1 MKNREKSTSYLAKNS
16 RIREAV
22 WHRFYN
28 TLILLNLKIFDS
40 LNKIKINKYNNVNNN
55 YYMKNKIF
63 YE

>member
-55 YYMKNKIF
+55 YYMKNKFF